1 MTPAARAAAAIAV
14 LDRWL
19 AGTPA
24 EQALTNWGRAS
35 RYAGSGDRAAVR
47 DLVFQAIRCRR
58 SLAHRGGADTGR
70 GLILGLLRQS
80 QEDPATVFTGQGHAP
95 APLSAAEAADPG
107 PATGLAALD
116 CPDWLAPALRASLG
130 DLFVPVMAALQR
142 RAPVFLR
149 VNTARSTRA
158 EATAALAPDGIEVE
172 PHPLAAT
179 ALLVTRGAR
188 RVQASRAY
196 AEGLVDLQDAASQAV
211 ALAVPL
217 APGDRVLD
225 LCAGGGGK
233 ALALAARGARVTAS
247 DADPARMRDLPA
259 RAARAGAIID
269 IASPDRLR
277 GLFDVVLADAPCSG
291 SGAWRRSPE
300 GKWALTPG
308 RLDSLR
314 ALQRD
319 VLDAAAARLRPGG
332 TLAYATCSLLDQEN
346 AEQADACLARHPDLR
361 DAGRL
366 TLTPCDGGDGF
377 FLALLRR
384 EP

>member
-1 MTPAARAAAAIAV
+1 MT
-14 LDRWL
+14 
-19 AGTPA
+19 
-24 EQALTNWGRAS
+24 
-35 RYAGSGDRAAVR
+35 
-47 DLVFQAIRCRR
+47 
-58 SLAHRGGADTGR
+58 
-70 GLILGLLRQS
+70 
-80 QEDPATVFTGQGHAP
+80 
-95 APLSAAEAADPG
+95 
-107 PATGLAALD
+107 
-116 CPDWLAPALRASLG
+116 
-130 DLFVPVMAALQR
+130 ALQQ

-149 VNTARSTRA
+149 VNTARSTLA
-158 EATAALAPDGIEVE
+158 GATAALAPDGIEVE

-179 ALLVTRGAR
+179 ALLVTGGAR
-188 RVQASRAY
+188 RVQSSRAY

-211 ALAVPL
+211 SLAVPL

-247 DADPARMRDLPA
+247 DADPARMRDLPP
-259 RAARAGAIID
+259 RAARAGASID
-269 IASPDRLR
+269 IALPDRLR

-308 RLDSLR
+308 RLDSLC

-332 TLAYATCSLLDQEN
+332 TLAYATCSLLHQEN
-346 AEQADACLARHPDLR
+346 AGQADAWLVRNPDFR